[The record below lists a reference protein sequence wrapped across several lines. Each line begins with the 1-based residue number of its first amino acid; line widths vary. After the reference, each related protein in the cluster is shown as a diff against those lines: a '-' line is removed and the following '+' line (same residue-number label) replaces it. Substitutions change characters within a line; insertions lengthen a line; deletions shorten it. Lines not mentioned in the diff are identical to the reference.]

1 MLSRFRLTEL
11 VLLIP
16 AALVV
21 LSGLALVS
29 LAFTGKMSLSAL
41 QPGLVYAG
49 ALVVTYAVLVA
60 ARFAG
65 DQVLLPIAAVL
76 AALGLVLVQRLAPA
90 LAGRQLAW
98 VLLGLALCLG
108 IALGLRDL
116 GILKRY
122 RYLWA
127 LAGLGLVAAT
137 FFLGVDVGG
146 SGDRLWL
153 GIGPL
158 VFQPSELL
166 KVFLVIFLAS
176 YLEERRELLA
186 RAVYRLG
193 PLRLPPLP
201 YLGPLAVMWGISLAL
216 LVAQRDLGAALL
228 FFGIYL
234 AMLFMA
240 SGKASYVL
248 AGLGLFLAGSWVTW
262 RLFPHVQARVSV
274 WLNPWAQA
282 ASSGYQTVQGLLA
295 FASGGIL
302 GVGLGYGYPGYI
314 PAVHTDF
321 VLAAIGEEMGLAG
334 ALAVLV
340 LYLLLVYRGFHVAL
354 RAHDPFAQLL
364 AAGLTATLALQT
376 LIIVAGNLKV
386 IPLTGITLPFVSYG
400 GSSLVTNFVIIG
412 LLLRISYVA
421 GVTRVPGV
429 TRGLR

>member
-1 MLSRFRLTEL
+1 MLSRLRLTEL
-11 VLLIP
+11 FLLIP
-16 AALVV
+16 AALVA
-21 LSGLALVS
+21 LGGLALVS
-29 LAFTGKMSLSAL
+29 LAFTGKMPLSAL

-76 AALGLVLVQRLAPA
+76 TALGLVLVQRLAPA
-90 LAGRQLAW
+90 IAGRQLVW
-98 VLLGLALCLG
+98 VLPGLALCLG

-116 GILKRY
+116 GVLQRY

-137 FFLGVDVGG
+137 FFFGVDVGG

-166 KVFLVIFLAS
+166 KVLLVIFLAS

-193 PLRLPPLP
+193 PLSLPPLP
-201 YLGPLAVMWGISLAL
+201 YLGPLAVMWVISLAL

-234 AMLFMA
+234 AMLYMA
-240 SGKASYVL
+240 SGRARYAM
-248 AGLGLFLAGSWVTW
+248 AGLALFLAGSWVTW
-262 RLFPHVQARVSV
+262 RLFPHVQTRVSV
-274 WLNPWAQA
+274 WLNPWAEA

-314 PAVHTDF
+314 PPCIPTSSWRP
-321 VLAAIGEEMGLAG
+321 LARRWGW
-334 ALAVLV
+334 
-340 LYLLLVYRGFHVAL
+340 RGRWPSSAS
-354 RAHDPFAQLL
+354 
-364 AAGLTATLALQT
+364 TCSSS
-376 LIIVAGNLKV
+376 
-386 IPLTGITLPFVSYG
+386 TGVS
-400 GSSLVTNFVIIG
+400 T
-412 LLLRISYVA
+412 
-421 GVTRVPGV
+421 
-429 TRGLR
+429 

>member
-1 MLSRFRLTEL
+1 MPNRLRLTEL

-16 AALVV
+16 AACVALG
-21 LSGLALVS
+21 GLALVS
-29 LAFTGKMSLSAL
+29 LAFTGKAPLAAL
-41 QPGLVYAG
+41 QPGLIYAG
-49 ALVVTYAVLVA
+49 ALIAACVVLVV

-108 IALGLRDL
+108 LALGLRDL
-116 GILKRY
+116 GVLQHY

-137 FFLGVDVGG
+137 FFFGVDVSGG
-146 SGDRLWL
+146 GDRLWL

-166 KVFLVIFLAS
+166 KVLLVVFLAS

-201 YLGPLAVMWGISLAL
+201 YLGPLAVMWAISLAL

-234 AMLFMA
+234 AMLYMA
-240 SGKASYVL
+240 SGKTSYVL
-248 AGLGLFLAGSWVTW
+248 AGLGLFLAGSWVAW
-262 RLFPHVQARVSV
+262 RVFPHVQIRVSV
-274 WLNPWAQA
+274 WLNPWVEA
-282 ASSGYQTVQGLLA
+282 AGSGYQTVQGLLA

-302 GVGLGYGYPGYI
+302 GVGLGYGYPSYI

-334 ALAVLV
+334 ALAVLA

-400 GSSLVTNFVIIG
+400 GSSLITNFLVIG
-412 LLLRISYVA
+412 LLLRISYATGVS
-421 GVTRVPGV
+421 GVTGV
-429 TRGLR
+429 KR

>member
-11 VLLIP
+11 VLLTP
-16 AALVV
+16 AALVA
-21 LSGLALVS
+21 LGGLALVS
-29 LAFTGKMSLSAL
+29 LAFTGKASLAAL
-41 QPGLVYAG
+41 QPGLIYAG
-49 ALVVTYAVLVA
+49 ALIATYAVLVV
-60 ARFAG
+60 ARCTG

-76 AALGLVLVQRLAPA
+76 TALGLALVQRLAPA
-90 LAGRQLAW
+90 VAGRQLAW
-98 VLLGLALCLG
+98 VLLGLALCLAT
-108 IALGLRDL
+108 ALGLRDL
-116 GILKRY
+116 GVLQRY

-137 FFLGVDVGG
+137 FFFGVDVGG

-166 KVFLVIFLAS
+166 KVLLVVFLAS

-193 PLRLPPLP
+193 SLRLPPLP
-201 YLGPLAVMWGISLAL
+201 YLGPLAVMWAISLAL

-234 AMLFMA
+234 AMLYMA

-248 AGLGLFLAGSWVTW
+248 AGLALFLAGSWVAW
-262 RLFPHVQARVSV
+262 RVFPHVQTRVSV
-274 WLNPWAQA
+274 WLNPWAEA
-282 ASSGYQTVQGLLA
+282 AGSGYQTVQGLLA
-295 FASGGIL
+295 FASGGVF

-321 VLAAIGEEMGLAG
+321 ILAAIGEEMGLAG
-334 ALAVLV
+334 VLAVLG

-354 RAHDPFAQLL
+354 RARDPFAQLL

-386 IPLTGITLPFVSYG
+386 VPLTGITLPFVSYG
-400 GSSLVTNFVIIG
+400 GSSLVTNCLIIG
-412 LLLRISYVA
+412 LLMRISCEA
-421 GVTRVPGV
+421 RVPGV
-429 TRGLR
+429 SRVTGGLR

>member
-1 MLSRFRLTEL
+1 MPSRFRLTEF

-16 AALVV
+16 AACVALG
-21 LSGLALVS
+21 GLALVS
-29 LAFTGKMSLSAL
+29 LAFTGKVPFAAMRPGLIYASAL
-41 QPGLVYAG
+41 VA
-49 ALVVTYAVLVA
+49 ACAVLVA

-116 GILKRY
+116 GVLHRY

-137 FFLGVDVGG
+137 FFFGVDVGG

-166 KVFLVIFLAS
+166 KVLLVVFLAS

-201 YLGPLAVMWGISLAL
+201 YLGPLVVMWAISLAL

-234 AMLFMA
+234 AMLYMA

-248 AGLGLFLAGSWVTW
+248 AGLALFLAGSWVAW
-262 RLFPHVQARVSV
+262 RVFPHVQTRVGA

-295 FASGGIL
+295 FASGGVF

-334 ALAVLV
+334 ALAVLA
-340 LYLLLVYRGFHVAL
+340 LYLLLVYRGFHIAL
-354 RAHDPFAQLL
+354 RAHDPFAQLM

-376 LIIVAGNLKV
+376 MIIVAGNLKV
-386 IPLTGITLPFVSYG
+386 VPLTGITLPFVSYG
-400 GSSLVTNFVIIG
+400 GSSLVTNFLIIG
-412 LLLRISYVA
+412 ILLRISWKT
-421 GVTRVPGV
+421 GVTAGTRVTG
-429 TRGLR
+429 GLR